1 MTDNLTKTET
11 PHLIPAIEL
20 EGLGRRYGRQNVLK
34 NLNLNVSSGRV
45 VVLSGSNGSGKTTL
59 LKVLATRLRPTK
71 GRGEVFGFD
80 LVKQASEVRRHVAYM
95 SVSGGHYGALSALE
109 NLRLAASLYGHDRQE
124 VTVAEL
130 EGKLEAVGLLGAKN
144 KLVRAFS
151 SGMKKRLAIARL
163 LMSDADLWLLDEP
176 YAALDTEG
184 RTLVDDLLT
193 TARLQDRTV
202 LMASHE
208 VAHVRAL
215 ADSVLVL
222 QDGVLRHTNPI
233 NTEPI
238 IPLEPV
244 ILAQDLE
251 SDLEVVHGED

>member
-1 MTDNLTKTET
+1 MTDDLTKTET

-20 EGLGRRYGRQNVLK
+20 EALARRYGHQQVLK
-34 NLNLNVSSGRV
+34 NLNLHVSAGRV

-59 LKVLATRLRPTK
+59 LKVLATRLRPTR

-95 SVSGGHYGALSALE
+95 SVLGGHYGALSALE
-109 NLRLAASLYGHDRQE
+109 NLRLAASLYGHDREE
-124 VTVAEL
+124 VTAAEL
-130 EGKLEAVGLLGAKN
+130 EGKLEAVGLLDAKD

-176 YAALDTEG
+176 YAALDAQG
-184 RTLVDDLLT
+184 RDLVDELLS

-208 VAHVRAL
+208 IAHIEPL

-222 QDGVLRHTNPI
+222 EGGELRQKNHCAKL
-233 NTEPI
+233 EPI
-238 IPLEPV
+238 ETEFEL
-244 ILAQDLE
+244 
-251 SDLEVVHGED
+251 VHGEEG